1 MTKEEVLQRANEYCS
16 ERSYDESTLTTE
28 FKEKFA
34 DFFSK
39 KNPDGDINDEAI
51 LADLKFNLDTARS
64 AALRGIAST
73 NQSFEEKENEYKTR
87 IADLEKKLGRKQTEF
102 KVPKEVQ
109 DQLDELRAFKNTE
122 AKKVK
127 FASIL
132 NLAKEGIRQDLHK
145 SFEVFAKDLDVDLT
159 KEDKE
164 QADSLVSKFQEIFMD
179 SIGNIKPLSPQQTRQ
194 RDADAISSL
203 KRIKA

>member
-39 KNPDGDINDEAI
+39 KNADGDINDEAI

>member
-39 KNPDGDINDEAI
+39 KNADGDINDEAI

-73 NQSFEEKENEYKTR
+73 NQSFEEKENDYETR

>member
-51 LADLKFNLDTARS
+51 LADLKFNIDTARS

-73 NQSFEEKENEYKTR
+73 NQSFEEKENDYKTR

>member
-73 NQSFEEKENEYKTR
+73 NQSFEEKENDYKTR

-102 KVPKEVQ
+102 TVPKEVQ

>member
-51 LADLKFNLDTARS
+51 LADLRFNLDTARS

-73 NQSFEEKENEYKTR
+73 NQSFEEKENDYKTR

-164 QADSLVSKFQEIFMD
+164 QADSLVSRFQEIFMD

>member
-51 LADLKFNLDTARS
+51 LADLKFNIDTARS

>member
-73 NQSFEEKENEYKTR
+73 NQSFEEKENDYKTR
-87 IADLEKKLGRKQTEF
+87 IADLEKKLDRKQTEF

>member
-39 KNPDGDINDEAI
+39 KNADGDINDEAI

-73 NQSFEEKENEYKTR
+73 NQSFEEKENDYKTR

>member
-73 NQSFEEKENEYKTR
+73 NLSFEEKENEYKTR

>member
-73 NQSFEEKENEYKTR
+73 NQSFEEKENDYKTR

>member
-73 NQSFEEKENEYKTR
+73 NQSFEEKENDYKTR

-164 QADSLVSKFQEIFMD
+164 QADSLVSRFQEIFMD

>member
-73 NQSFEEKENEYKTR
+73 NQSFEEKENDYKTR

-127 FASIL
+127 LASIL